1 MDRLV
6 DKVCYQKSKS
16 DKDDDLASDGVIT
29 DMAYCPERLFTF
41 LLLFVDLFHIIV
53 ALLEMSLNT
62 HQLTNLFTFGSLQRQ
77 EVR

>member
-6 DKVCYQKSKS
+6 HKVCYQKSKS

-29 DMAYCPERLFTF
+29 DMAYCPERSFMF
-41 LLLFVDLFHIIV
+41 LLLFFHLFFIV
-53 ALLEMSLNT
+53 VVFVEMSLHT
-62 HQLTNLFTFGSLQRQ
+62 HRLTNLFTFGNLLRQ